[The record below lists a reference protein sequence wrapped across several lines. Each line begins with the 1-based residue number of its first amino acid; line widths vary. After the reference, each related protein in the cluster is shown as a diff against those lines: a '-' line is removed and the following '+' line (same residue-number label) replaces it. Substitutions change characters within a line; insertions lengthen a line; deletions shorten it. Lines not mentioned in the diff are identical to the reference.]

1 MAHEES
7 GQKFGPHVLIILP
20 CVYNYNVNTELCRP
34 KQAGL
39 LHQCFGGYISGK
51 LLMLVFR

>member
-7 GQKFGPHVLIILP
+7 GQRFGPHVLIIVA

-51 LLMLVFR
+51 LLMLVSR